1 MRPSKNT
8 QNSVKLDENWVK
20 PFKTKSSP
28 VKPDQPGVN
37 QKKKQNKKGKSRKTG
52 KNPKTR

>member
-1 MRPSKNT
+1 MLKMFIL
-8 QNSVKLDENWVK
+8 LDENWVK

-37 QKKKQNKKGKSRKTG
+37 QKKNKIRKENRGKLGKTQKLG
-52 KNPKTR
+52 KT